1 MSYDDF
7 MKRLAV
13 ALFSVFWG
21 FGAYSMLTRPE
32 RRIDGVLLVIVILSV
47 FASLVGTKLGR
58 KQISLYDYGR
68 WVLGGFGTW
77 LVFGFAIAGESTVQG
92 VLATIAAIG
101 IVVWIIIAVSRNR
114 WRDEREGFRV
124 ESYSGPDGGIVVYI
138 EGEKRLVLLYSRE
151 KDVVFVPADS
161 KWKQV
166 MPEWARDRKNEI
178 VARVKQRH
186 GKRVM
191 GNPIGYEETDLDEW
205 TAPH

>member
-1 MSYDDF
+1 MQRRTEFKGGFQNFPEPRRSLR
-7 MKRLAV
+7 RLAESSGV
-13 ALFSVFWG
+13 PPNF
-21 FGAYSMLTRPE
+21 PE
-32 RRIDGVLLVIVILSV
+32 IRRTFPS
-47 FASLVGTKLGR
+47 A
-58 KQISLYDYGR
+58 
-68 WVLGGFGTW
+68 
-77 LVFGFAIAGESTVQG
+77 
-92 VLATIAAIG
+92 
-101 IVVWIIIAVSRNR
+101 
-114 WRDEREGFRV
+114 V